1 MNIAIYKKSNYGM
14 VSWYVLDTTQA
25 EAISALTGKKTIC
38 NSNMRALESLG
49 FTFTEV
55 IAP

>member
-1 MNIAIYKKSNYGM
+1 MTIAIYKKNNYGI

-25 EAISALTGKKTIC
+25 EAISALTGKKTIS
-38 NSNMRALESLG
+38 NSNMKALEVLG